1 MGIEVHPGSEP
12 SFLFLPGKPEQS
24 VLKRFQ
30 KIVTVNRKR
39 KDKCIAVLLLQ
50 FFKPFFRTIFINL
63 GPDDYMLFLSQLLAV
78 LREFRG
84 EDIISIQ
91 IIIVRKIYKIAKPLC
106 PGNMAEELA
115 DIRCRMAG
123 TNVVLTEFSTVS
135 HYADMKRWLEE
146 MLDAGYVPVIAHAE
160 RYRCLY
166 QSEERLRKLRDMGV
180 PVQLNAGG
188 ILGREGAP
196 VRRFCL
202 RVLQEGIAD
211 FIASDAHS
219 MDGRPVEMAACRKK
233 VQRRFG
239 KEKADWWFCGAQ
251 EKLFKEA
258 GASSQI
264 Q

>member
-1 MGIEVHPGSEP
+1 MSCGYWDIHNHI
-12 SFLFLPGKPEQS
+12 LPG
-24 VLKRFQ
+24 L
-30 KIVTVNRKR
+30 
-39 KDKCIAVLLLQ
+39 
-50 FFKPFFRTIFINL
+50 
-63 GPDDYMLFLSQLLAV
+63 DDGASCLEETCDL
-78 LREFRG
+78 LREEYRQGVRNIIFTPHHRPKLFRVSR
-84 EDIISIQ
+84 EDRERVFRRVS
-91 IIIVRKIYKIAKPLC
+91 RELKADFPDMRFYLGCEFFAHE
-106 PGNMAEELA
+106 NMAEELA

-251 EKLFKEA
+251 EKLFREA